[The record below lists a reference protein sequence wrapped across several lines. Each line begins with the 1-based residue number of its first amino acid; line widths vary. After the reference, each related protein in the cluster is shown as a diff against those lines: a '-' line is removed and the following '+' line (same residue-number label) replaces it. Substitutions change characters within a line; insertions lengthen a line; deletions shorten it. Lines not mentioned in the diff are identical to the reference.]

1 LHKTR
6 RPDHTTNLAEMVIF
20 MVDGQDVRHLAS
32 REPPDAPGQRGGH
45 S

>member
-1 LHKTR
+1 LHKTW

-32 REPPDAPGQRGGH
+32 REPRAEPSQRGGH